1 MNSAEVL
8 IKFKGDES
16 EADKAIKDQEQKLDS
31 LKKKGEVAFLGL
43 TAAADAFT
51 VSVLGG
57 GIQYNAEIETYLTRL
72 QTLTGSAEKANDILE
87 QIKKDALATPFEVSS
102 LTQAESLLLSTG
114 ITAEDARKDIL
125 ALGNAISASGG
136 GNAELSR
143 MAVNLQQIKNVGKAS
158 ALDIKQFAYAGI
170 DIYGLLADSMGVTR
184 EEASKLDVS
193 YEMLSTALQNASNEG
208 GKYYGAMEK
217 QSKTYNGAMSNLTE
231 SLQVLK
237 GEFSKGLF
245 KAIKKLI
252 PQLTK
257 MFDWLG
263 KNYKIVVAIAAPLLT
278 FLNVVTGFLII
289 KKVTAG
295 FAAFNAVLAANP
307 IMAVVAGI
315 TALVVGI
322 VYLWNNCEAF
332 RNFILGVIENIKM
345 AINSVI
351 QVVQIVVNTIITVVT
366 GVVEVIAG
374 IVTNVVTTIMNI
386 LNPIIDFV
394 QNLIL
399 LIIAIIVAFIET
411 IYNVLAPIVSFVWN
425 NILSPVINLFS
436 TAFNTIKNVVSTVFS
451 TIRGVM
457 SSIVGFVWNNILSPI
472 ITHFTNAFNQVFN
485 IMKDV
490 FTKMK
495 KTAQTI
501 INAVVNIIKMP
512 INALIDGI
520 NAFIGA
526 LNKIKI
532 PNWVP
537 GVGGK
542 GLNFKKIP
550 KLATG
555 TNYVPE
561 DTLAMIHEGEAVV
574 PKKFNPYANGLKP
587 STIGSMQTSNLK
599 PIFNIYVESKTDP
612 LGQTVANIKTF
623 GNGAKNDYNYG
634 VGV

>member
-8 IKFKGDES
+8 IKFKGDDSES
-16 EADKAIKDQEQKLDS
+16 NKVINNQENQLKQLQKT
-31 LKKKGEVAFLGL
+31 GEVAFLGL
-43 TAAADAFT
+43 TAAADAFA
-51 VSVLGG
+51 VSILKG
-57 GIQYNAEIETYLTRL
+57 GINYNAQIETYLTRL
-72 QTLTGSAEKANDILE
+72 ETLTGSAEKANSVLD

-114 ITAEDARKDIL
+114 LSAEDARKDIL
-125 ALGNAISASGG
+125 ALGDAISASGG

-170 DIYGLLADSMGVTR
+170 DIYGLLADSMGITR
-184 EEASKLDVS
+184 KEAADLDVT
-193 YEMLSTALQNASNEG
+193 YEMLSNALQQASGEG

-217 QSKTYNGAMSNLTE
+217 QSKTYNGAMSNLSE
-231 SLQVLK
+231 SIEVLK

-245 KAIKKLI
+245 KAIKKVI

-278 FLNVVTGFLII
+278 FLNVITGFLII
-289 KKVTAG
+289 KKVAAG

-307 IMAVVAGI
+307 IMAIVAAVA
-315 TALVVGI
+315 ALVVGI
-322 VYLWNNCEAF
+322 MYLWNNCEAF
-332 RNFILGVIENIKM
+332 RNFILTVIENIKM

-399 LIIAIIVAFIET
+399 LIIAIIATFIET

-425 NILSPVINLFS
+425 NILSPVINFFS

-472 ITHFTNAFNQVFN
+472 ITHFSNAFNKVFEIMKTVFN
-485 IMKDV
+485 N
-490 FTKMK
+490 MK
-495 KTAQTI
+495 KTAKTI

-520 NAFIGA
+520 NAFISA

-532 PNWVP
+532 PDWVP

-555 TNYVPE
+555 TNYVP
-561 DTLAMIHEGEAVV
+561 DDMLAVIHEGEAVV
-574 PKKFNPYANGLKP
+574 PKKFNPYANNLDM
-587 STIGSMQTSNLK
+587 STLSAMKSSNIR
-599 PIFNIYVESKTDP
+599 PIVNVYADFKTDP